1 MSTLSDRS
9 LKQNRVSSYNQ
20 PVIEVLLIEDSF
32 PEAKLLAQIFKGS
45 AIGNFKLTHV
55 QRLSGAIEVLQTREF
70 DVALLDLTLPD
81 SEGLESLDTLI
92 KCSPDLPVVV
102 LTNTSDDQLSV
113 EAVRRGAQDY
123 LVKRQV
129 NLDLLVRA
137 VRYAIERK
145 QNATALQAI
154 NESLELRVAER
165 TKELEATNQ
174 LFLRAQRLESLGTLA
189 SGIAHDLNNILTP
202 ILAVAQLLPLRLTN
216 LDDRTR
222 NLLTILESS
231 AHRGAELIQQILS
244 FGRGLEGKQ
253 VCLQLPHLLR
263 DVEKILKETLPKSID
278 LEIDVADG
286 LWMVLADITQLH
298 QILMNLCINARDA
311 MPEGGL
317 LQIGA
322 ENCTVA
328 EGDIRLYSHPGEY
341 VMITVTDTGEGIPSH
356 QLDRIFDPFF
366 TTKDV
371 GQGTG
376 LGLSAVLGIVKSHGG
391 FVDVVSKVN
400 EGSQFQV
407 YMPVCEKLEPSKFP
421 PEELARGQEQVIL
434 VVDDEAA
441 IGEMMRVTLE
451 FYNYRVFVAQ
461 DSTTALA
468 IFGQHANKI
477 DLALV
482 DVMMPAIDGFATVVA
497 MQRIRPQVNVVLMS
511 GMVSPEM
518 RAQAEQLGCRAFLAK
533 PFTTSDLMLLVQESL
548 KVAG

>member
-1 MSTLSDRS
+1 MSILSDRS
-9 LKQNRVSSYNQ
+9 VKKIYVSSYNQ
-20 PVIEVLLIEDSF
+20 AVIEVLLIEDSF

-45 AIGNFKLTHV
+45 PIGNFQLTHV
-55 QRLSGAIEVLQTREF
+55 QRLSGAIEILKTREF

-81 SEGLESLDTLI
+81 SVGLESLDALI
-92 KCSPDLPVVV
+92 SCSPELPVVV

-129 NLDLLVRA
+129 NLELLVRA

-145 QNATALQAI
+145 QNATALQVI

-311 MPEGGL
+311 MPQGGL

-322 ENCTVA
+322 ENYTVA
-328 EGDIRLYSHPGEY
+328 TGDSRLYSSAGDY
-341 VMITVTDTGEGIPSH
+341 VMMTVTDNGEGIPSH
-356 QLDRIFDPFF
+356 QLDQIFDPFF

-407 YMPVCEKLEPSKFP
+407 YLPVCEKMEPP
-421 PEELARGQEQVIL
+421 QLVMEELARGQEQVIL

-477 DLALV
+477 DLVLV
-482 DVMMPAIDGFATVVA
+482 DVMMPAIDGFATVEA
-497 MQRIRPQVNVVLMS
+497 MQRIRPKVNVVLMS
-511 GMVSPEM
+511 GMVSSEM
-518 RAQAEQLGCRAFLAK
+518 RAQAEPLGCRAFLAK
-533 PFTTSDLMLLVQESL
+533 PFTTNDLMLSVQESL
-548 KVAG
+548 EVD